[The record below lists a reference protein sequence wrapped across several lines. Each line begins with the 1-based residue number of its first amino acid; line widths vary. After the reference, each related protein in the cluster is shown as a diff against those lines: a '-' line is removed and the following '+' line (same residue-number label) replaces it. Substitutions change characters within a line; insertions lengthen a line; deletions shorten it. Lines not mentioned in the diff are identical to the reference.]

1 MWCRYGKLEK
11 EVGLTFKPSV
21 VGSDRQLNSWKTV
34 AKWFL
39 ERLKFFLF
47 SDLETIPRVL
57 VGATPSLGRSLVAIF
72 VLQEKLCLFVM
83 SLPPDQL
90 CLAPVLESVEVPK
103 K

>member
-1 MWCRYGKLEK
+1 MGC
-11 EVGLTFKPSV
+11 
-21 VGSDRQLNSWKTV
+21 DRQLNAWKTV

-90 CLAPVLESVEVPK
+90 CLAPVLESVEVRKIIFLYYLK
-103 K
+103 KLVVCV